1 MSRRR
6 VVGNGGLHRAVGIH
20 SDLVCVG
27 CAQRLGLLLLYDRE
41 QLEPGEITVKGSLT
55 RRKIIWLAGV
65 AGTAM
70 VGIAYVLWRRRAR
83 VSGSITEVAR
93 HVPQGPYRIG
103 AFIVA
108 LKTGRDPSDF
118 VLSVAHSS
126 RPERLLW
133 QSIPGKSF
141 VSAAEGK
148 ERVHESRAHLTLED
162 EIRKLHPDQTIDRV
176 EERGTDLV
184 ISGRLTNG
192 PDQGGV
198 GYTLS
203 FSPVTG
209 GRLRFEA
216 EVEEPCN
223 RVYLTHASSSEERF
237 FGFGTQFSYF
247 DMKGHLVP
255 ILIREQGIGRGE
267 QPVTWAVDWRAGA
280 GGDPYTSYA
289 SVPHYI
295 TSEARSLFLENYEYS
310 TFDLR
315 EDDRVQIGVFSSL
328 MRGQILGGDT
338 PTQLIEQYTEY
349 SGRMRPLPE
358 WIISG
363 AVVGLQGGTERVR
376 RISDKLESLGTP
388 IAALWLQDWV
398 GQRKTSFGTQLWW
411 NWELDRDHYPNW
423 GPLREGLE
431 EKNIKLLTYIN
442 PFLCVDVSEKEGHRR
457 NLFEE
462 AARSGYL
469 VKNQDGEPYKITISS
484 FSAAL
489 VDLTNPE
496 AWNWIKDIIKGE
508 LIRNGASGWM
518 ADFGEGLPYD
528 AVLFSGADP
537 KSYHDRYAEEWARVN
552 REAISEAGRGEDI
565 VFFNRSGYTKSPC
578 YSTLFWVGDQLVDW
592 DEHDGIKSAVTGLL
606 SSGLSGYS
614 LEHSDVG
621 GYTAIDNLLFKY
633 HRSKEL
639 LLRWIELG
647 AFTTVFRTH
656 EGNIPE
662 VNHQIYS
669 DRETLTHFA
678 RFAKVYA
685 AWKPYRMELVKE
697 ASETGLP
704 VLRHPFI
711 HYPDDLEVPGL
722 DYQFMVGPELMV
734 APVLDPGEDS
744 VEVYFPAGRWVHLW
758 TGERYGSPQRG
769 VNETV
774 PAPVGEPAVFY
785 KEDSAEGTRFRE
797 ELERG
802 GLL

>member
-1 MSRRR
+1 
-6 VVGNGGLHRAVGIH
+6 
-20 SDLVCVG
+20 
-27 CAQRLGLLLLYDRE
+27 
-41 QLEPGEITVKGSLT
+41 VKGTLT
-55 RRKIIWLAGV
+55 RRQFIWLAGV
-65 AGTAM
+65 AGMAL
-70 VGIAYVLWRRRAR
+70 VGVAYVLWRRRDP
-83 VSGSITEVAR
+83 VSGSITEVAQDIS
-93 HVPQGPYRIG
+93 PGPYQIG

-108 LKTGRDPSDF
+108 LETGRDPSDT
-118 VLSVAHSS
+118 VLSVTHSF
-126 RPERLLW
+126 RPERILW

-148 ERVHESRAHLTLED
+148 ETVHESRAHLTLED
-162 EIRKLHPDQTIDRV
+162 EIRQLHPDQTIDRV
-176 EERGTDLV
+176 EERGTGLV
-184 ISGRLTNG
+184 ITGRLTNG
-192 PDQGGV
+192 PDRGGV
-198 GYTLS
+198 GYALS

-223 RVYLTHASSSEERF
+223 RVYLTHVSSPDERF
-237 FGFGTQFSYF
+237 FGFGTQFTYF

-310 TFDLR
+310 TFDFR
-315 EDDRVQIGVFSSL
+315 EDDRVHIGVFSSL
-328 MRGQILGGDT
+328 MRGQIQAGDT

-358 WIISG
+358 WILNG
-363 AVVGLQGGTERVR
+363 AILGLQGGTDRAL
-376 RISDKLESLGTP
+376 RISDELESLGTP

-411 NWELDRDHYPNW
+411 NWELDNDHYPDW
-423 GPLREGLE
+423 ESLREGLE
-431 EKNIKLLTYIN
+431 EKNIRLMTYIN
-442 PFLCVDVSEKEGHRR
+442 PFLCDDAAQKRNHRR

-462 AARSGYL
+462 AARNGYL
-469 VKNQDGEPYKITISS
+469 VKNQRGEPYKIKISS

-496 AWNWIKDIIKGE
+496 ARDWIKDVIKE
-508 LIRNGASGWM
+508 DLIGNGASGWM

-528 AVLFSGADP
+528 AGLFSGADP
-537 KSYHDRYAEEWARVN
+537 KSYHNRYAEEWARVN
-552 REAISEAGRGEDI
+552 REAISEAGRDEDI
-565 VFFNRSGYTKSPC
+565 VFFNRSGYTKSPR

-592 DEHDGIKSAVTGLL
+592 DEHDGIKSAVTGLI

-614 LEHSDVG
+614 LEHSDIG
-621 GYTAIDNLLFKY
+621 GYTALDNPLLEY
-633 HRSKEL
+633 HRSREL

-678 RFAKVYA
+678 RFAKIYA
-685 AWKPYRMELVKE
+685 AWKPYRMELVKD
-697 ASETGLP
+697 ASETDLP

-711 HYPDDLEVPGL
+711 HYPNDPEVPGL
-722 DYQFMVGPELMV
+722 VYQFMVGPELMF

-744 VEVYFPAGRWVHLW
+744 VEVYLPADTWVHLW
-758 TGERYGSPQRG
+758 TGKRYGSPQRG
-769 VNETV
+769 VHETV
-774 PAPVGEPAVFY
+774 PAPIGEPAVFY

-797 ELERG
+797 ELERRR
-802 GLL
+802 LL

>member
-1 MSRRR
+1 MAL
-6 VVGNGGLHRAVGIH
+6 VG
-20 SDLVCVG
+20 
-27 CAQRLGLLLLYDRE
+27 
-41 QLEPGEITVKGSLT
+41 LT
-55 RRKIIWLAGV
+55 
-65 AGTAM
+65 
-70 VGIAYVLWRRRAR
+70 YVFWRRRDAA
-83 VSGSITEVAR
+83 SGSITEVA
-93 HVPQGPYRIG
+93 HDISPGPYRVG

-108 LKTGRDPSDF
+108 LKSGQVPSDV
-118 VLSVAHSS
+118 VLGVAHSS
-126 RPERLLW
+126 KPEKVLW
-133 QSIPGKSF
+133 QTIPGKSF

-148 ERVHESRAHLTLED
+148 ETVHESRAHLRLED
-162 EIRKLHPDQTIDRV
+162 EIRKAHPDQTIDRV
-176 EERGTDLV
+176 EERGTGLV
-184 ISGRLTNG
+184 IAGRLTNG
-192 PDQGGV
+192 PDRGGV

-203 FSPVTG
+203 FSPVTE

-237 FGFGTQFSYF
+237 FGFGTQFTYF

-255 ILIREQGIGRGE
+255 ILIGEQGIGRGE

-280 GGDPYTSYA
+280 GGDHYASYA

-315 EDDRVQIGVFSSL
+315 EDERVQIGVFSSSI
-328 MRGQILGGDT
+328 RGQILAGDT
-338 PTQLIEQYTEY
+338 PAQLIEQYTEY

-358 WIISG
+358 WIMSG
-363 AVVGLQGGTERVR
+363 AVVGLQGGTERAL
-376 RISDKLESLGTP
+376 RISDELESLGTP

-411 NWELDRDHYPNW
+411 NWELDTDHYPEW
-423 GPLREGLE
+423 GSLRERLE
-431 EKNIKLLTYIN
+431 EKNIRLMTYIS
-442 PFLCVDVSEKEGHRR
+442 PFLCDDAAQKKNHRR

-462 AARSGYL
+462 AARNGYL
-469 VKNQDGEPYKITISS
+469 VKNRDGEPYRITISS

-496 AWNWIKDIIKGE
+496 AWNWLKDIIKGE
-508 LIRNGASGWM
+508 LIGNGASGWM

-537 KSYHDRYAEEWARVN
+537 KGYHDRYAEEWARVN
-552 REAISEAGRGEDI
+552 REAIGEAGRGEDI
-565 VFFNRSGYTKSPC
+565 VFFNRSGYTKSPR

-614 LEHSDVG
+614 LQHSDIG
-621 GYTAIDNLLFKY
+621 GYTAIDHPLLKY

-639 LLRWIELG
+639 LMRWTELA

-656 EGNIPE
+656 EGNRPK

-669 DRETLTHFA
+669 DEETFRHFS

-685 AWKPYRMELVKE
+685 AWKPYRIKLVNE

-704 VLRHPFI
+704 VVRHPFV
-711 HYPDDLEVPGL
+711 HYPNDPEVSGLE
-722 DYQFMVGPELMV
+722 YQFMVGPELMF
-734 APVLDPGEDS
+734 APVLDPGEEG
-744 VEVYFPAGRWVHLW
+744 VEVYLPAGGWVHLW
-758 TGERYGSPQRG
+758 TGKRYGSPQRG
-769 VNETV
+769 VHETV
-774 PAPVGEPAVFY
+774 PAPIGEPAVFF
-785 KEDSAEGTRFRE
+785 KEGSAEGTRFRE
-797 ELERG
+797 ELERR
-802 GLL
+802 GLP

>member
-1 MSRRR
+1 M
-6 VVGNGGLHRAVGIH
+6 
-20 SDLVCVG
+20 
-27 CAQRLGLLLLYDRE
+27 
-41 QLEPGEITVKGSLT
+41 T
-55 RRKIIWLAGV
+55 RRKFIWLAGIGV
-65 AGTAM
+65 AGMALL
-70 VGIAYVLWRRRAR
+70 GGAYALWRRPAR
-83 VSGSITEVAR
+83 VSGAIAGVAR
-93 HVPQGPYRIG
+93 DISRGPHRIG
-103 AFIVA
+103 EFSVV
-108 LKTGRDPSDF
+108 LETGPSPSDV
-118 VLSVAHSS
+118 VLSVSHSS
-126 RPERLLW
+126 KPDRILW
-133 QSIPGKSF
+133 QSIPGESF

-148 ERVHESRAHLTLED
+148 ETVRESRAHLTIED
-162 EIRKLHPDQTIDRV
+162 KIRKVHPDQTIDRV

-184 ISGRLTNG
+184 ISGRLTSG
-192 PDQGGV
+192 DDQGGV

-216 EVEEPCN
+216 QVEEPCN
-223 RVYLTHASSSEERF
+223 RLYLTHASSSEERF
-237 FGFGTQFSYF
+237 FGFGTQFTYF
-247 DMKGHLVP
+247 DMKGHMVP
-255 ILIREQGIGRGE
+255 ILIREQGIGRGK
-267 QPVTWAVDWRAGA
+267 QPVTWAVDLKAGA

-289 SVPHYI
+289 CVPHYI
-295 TSEARSLFLENYEYS
+295 TSESRSLFLENYEYS

-315 EDDRVQIGVFSSL
+315 EDDRAQVGVFSSL
-328 MRGQILGGDT
+328 MRGQILSGDT
-338 PTQLIEQYTEY
+338 PARLIEQYTEY

-363 AVVGLQGGTERVR
+363 AVVGLQGGTDRVR
-376 RISDKLESLGTP
+376 RISDELESLGAP

-398 GQRKTSFGTQLWW
+398 GQRTTDFGSQLWW

-423 GPLREGLE
+423 GSLREGLE
-431 EKNIKLLTYIN
+431 EKNIRLMTYIN
-442 PFLCVDVSEKEGHRR
+442 PFLCDVADKGGHRC
-457 NLFEE
+457 NVFEE
-462 AARSGYL
+462 AKQSGYL
-469 VKNQDGEPYKITISS
+469 VKNQKGEPYIIRISS

-496 AWNWIKDIIKGE
+496 AWNWIKDMIKEE
-508 LIRNGASGWM
+508 LIGNGASGWM

-528 AVLFSGADP
+528 AVLFSGAQP
-537 KSYHDRYAEEWARVN
+537 KSYHHRYAEEWARVN

-614 LEHSDVG
+614 FEHSDIG
-621 GYTAIDNLLFKY
+621 GYTAIDDTLFKY

-639 LLRWIELG
+639 LMRWIELG

-656 EGNIPE
+656 EGNRPR

-669 DRETLTHFA
+669 DGVTLTHFD

-685 AWKPYRMELVKE
+685 AWKPYRMELVKK

-711 HYPDDLEVPGL
+711 HYPNDPEVLGL
-722 DYQFMVGPELMV
+722 NYQYMVGPEFMV
-734 APVLDPGEDS
+734 APVLDPGSDS
-744 VEVYFPAGRWVHLW
+744 VEIYLPAGKWVHLW
-758 TGERYGSPQRG
+758 TGGRYGSPQRG

-774 PAPVGEPAVFY
+774 PAPIGEPAVFY
-785 KEDSAEGTRFRE
+785 KEGSAEGTRFRE
-797 ELERG
+797 ELEHR
-802 GLL
+802 GLLRR

>member
-1 MSRRR
+1 M
-6 VVGNGGLHRAVGIH
+6 A
-20 SDLVCVG
+20 
-27 CAQRLGLLLLYDRE
+27 
-41 QLEPGEITVKGSLT
+41 
-55 RRKIIWLAGV
+55 AGV
-65 AGTAM
+65 AL
-70 VGIAYVLWRRRAR
+70 VGITYVLWRRRDPL
-83 VSGSITEVAR
+83 SGSITDVA
-93 HVPQGPYRIG
+93 HDISPGPYRIG

-108 LKTGRDPSDF
+108 LETGRDPSDV
-118 VLSVAHSS
+118 VLSVAYNSG
-126 RPERLLW
+126 PQWILW
-133 QSIPGKSF
+133 QSIPGRSF

-148 ERVHESRAHLTLED
+148 ERVHETRAHLRLRD
-162 EIRKLHPDQTIDRV
+162 EIRKLYPDQSIDRV
-176 EERGTDLV
+176 EERGKGLV
-184 ISGRLTNG
+184 ITGRLTNG
-192 PDQGGV
+192 PDRRGV

-203 FSPVTG
+203 FSPVTE

-223 RVYLTHASSSEERF
+223 RVYLTFASSPEERF
-237 FGFGTQFSYF
+237 FGFGTQFTYF

-255 ILIREQGIGRGE
+255 ILIGEQGIGRGE

-295 TSEARSLFLENYEYS
+295 TSESRSLFLENYEYS

-315 EDDRVQIGVFSSL
+315 EDDRVQIGVFSSS
-328 MRGQILGGDT
+328 MKGQILAGDT
-338 PTQLIEQYTEY
+338 PARLIEQYTEY

-358 WIISG
+358 WIMSG
-363 AVVGLQGGTERVR
+363 AVVGLQGGTDRAL
-376 RISDKLESLGTP
+376 RISDELESLGTP

-411 NWELDRDHYPNW
+411 NWELDVDHYPEW
-423 GPLREGLE
+423 GSLRESLE
-431 EKNIKLLTYIN
+431 EKNIRLMTYIS
-442 PFLCVDVSEKEGHRR
+442 PFLCDDAAQKKNHRR
-457 NLFEE
+457 NLFQE
-462 AARSGYL
+462 AASNGYL
-469 VKNQDGEPYKITISS
+469 VKNQDGEPYRITISS

-496 AWNWIKDIIKGE
+496 AWNWLKDIIKAE
-508 LIRNGASGWM
+508 LIGNGASGWM

-537 KSYHDRYAEEWARVN
+537 RSYHDRYAEEWARVN
-552 REAISEAGRGEDI
+552 REAIIEAGRGEDI
-565 VFFNRSGYTKSPC
+565 VFFNRSGYTKSPR

-614 LEHSDVG
+614 LEHSDIG
-621 GYTAIDNLLFKY
+621 GYTALDNPLLRY
-633 HRSKEL
+633 HRSREL

-656 EGNIPE
+656 EGNIPG

-669 DRETLTHFA
+669 DRETMMHFA
-678 RFAKVYA
+678 RFAKVYT
-685 AWKPYRMELVKE
+685 AWKPYRMELVSE
-697 ASETGLP
+697 ASESGLP
-704 VLRHPFI
+704 VLRHPLI
-711 HYPDDLEVPGL
+711 HYGNDPEVSGL
-722 DYQFMVGPELMV
+722 KYQFMVGPELMF

-744 VEVYFPAGRWVHLW
+744 VEIYLPAGGWVHLW
-758 TGERYGSPQRG
+758 TGKRYGSPQRG
-769 VNETV
+769 VHETA
-774 PAPVGEPAVFY
+774 PAPIGEPAVFY

-797 ELERG
+797 ELERR

>member
-1 MSRRR
+1 VRR
-6 VVGNGGLHRAVGIH
+6 L
-20 SDLVCVG
+20 
-27 CAQRLGLLLLYDRE
+27 
-41 QLEPGEITVKGSLT
+41 LT
-55 RRKIIWLAGV
+55 RRTFLSLAGV
-65 AGTAM
+65 GIAGTTLLGA
-70 VGIAYVLWRRRAR
+70 AYALWRRPAR
-83 VSGSITEVAR
+83 VSGAITEVAR
-93 HVPQGPYRIG
+93 HVSPVPHRIG
-103 AFIVA
+103 AFTVM
-108 LKTGRDPSDF
+108 LETGRGPSDV

-126 RPERLLW
+126 KPDRVLW
-133 QSIPGKSF
+133 QSIPGESF
-141 VSAAEGK
+141 LSAAEGK
-148 ERVHESRAHLTLED
+148 ETVRESRAHLTLED
-162 EIRKLHPDQTIDRV
+162 EIRKLHPDQTIDRI
-176 EERGTDLV
+176 EERGTGLV
-184 ISGRLTNG
+184 ITGRLTKGGN
-192 PDQGGV
+192 QRGV
-198 GYTLS
+198 GYKLS
-203 FSPVTG
+203 FSPVTD

-216 EVEEPCN
+216 EVEEPYN

-237 FGFGTQFSYF
+237 FGFGTQFTYF

-267 QPVTWAVDWRAGA
+267 QPVTWAVNWRAGA

-315 EDDRVQIGVFSSL
+315 EDDRVQVGVFSSL
-328 MRGQILGGDT
+328 MRGQILSGDT
-338 PTQLIEQYTEY
+338 PAQLVEQYTEY

-358 WIISG
+358 WITSG
-363 AVVGLQGGTERVR
+363 AVVGLQGGTDRAL
-376 RISDKLESLGTP
+376 RISEELESLGTP
-388 IAALWLQDWV
+388 IAAIWLQDWV

-411 NWELDRDHYPNW
+411 NWELDRDHYLGW
-423 GPLREGLE
+423 SSLRENLE
-431 EKNIKLLTYIN
+431 ERNIRLMTYIN
-442 PFLCVDVSEKEGHRR
+442 PFLCDDAVQKKNHRR

-462 AARSGYL
+462 AARNGYL
-469 VKNQDGEPYKITISS
+469 VKNQDGEPYRITISS

-496 AWNWIKDIIKGE
+496 AWTWIKDIIKGE
-508 LIRNGASGWM
+508 LIGNGPSGWM
-518 ADFGEGLPYD
+518 ADFGEGLPYN

-537 KSYHDRYAEEWARVN
+537 KRYHNRYAEEWARVN
-552 REAISEAGRGEDI
+552 REAISEAGRGDDI
-565 VFFNRSGYTKSPC
+565 VFFNRSGYTESPR

-614 LEHSDVG
+614 LEHSDIG
-621 GYTAIDNLLFKY
+621 GYTAIDNPLFEY

-685 AWKPYRMELVKE
+685 AWKPYRTKLVKE

-704 VLRHPFI
+704 VIRHPFI
-711 HYPDDLEVPGL
+711 HYPKDPEVL
-722 DYQFMVGPELMV
+722 ALNYQYMVGPELMV
-734 APVLDPGEDS
+734 APVLDPGADA
-744 VEVYFPAGRWVHLW
+744 VRVYIPAGRWVHLW
-758 TGERYGSPQRG
+758 TGERYGAPERG
-769 VNETV
+769 AYETV
-774 PAPVGEPAVFY
+774 SAPIGEPAVFY
-785 KEDSAEGTRFRE
+785 KEGPEEGTRFRE
-797 ELERG
+797 ELGRR